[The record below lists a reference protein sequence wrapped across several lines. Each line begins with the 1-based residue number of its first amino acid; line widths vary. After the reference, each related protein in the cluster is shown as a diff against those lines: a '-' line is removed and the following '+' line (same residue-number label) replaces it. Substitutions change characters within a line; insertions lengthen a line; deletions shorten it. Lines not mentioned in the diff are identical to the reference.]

1 VLGLDMLLG
10 AFAAGVLSRVLLA
23 GSAPAD
29 REMVEA
35 KLEAVGFGFLVP
47 VFFIMTGVTFDLNAL
62 IAAPRL
68 IGLLGFAVVLLLIIR
83 GIPALLAVPQ
93 GSTAA
98 DRAAMLLFGATGLPI
113 IVAVTGIGVERGEL
127 DAGLAAALVGAGMLS
142 VLIFPALA
150 LALRRRSQG
159 GELLADPDDV
169 PIQG

>member
-1 VLGLDMLLG
+1 
-10 AFAAGVLSRVLLA
+10 
-23 GSAPAD
+23 
-29 REMVEA
+29 
-35 KLEAVGFGFLVP
+35 
-47 VFFIMTGVTFDLNAL
+47 
-62 IAAPRL
+62 
-68 IGLLGFAVVLLLIIR
+68 
-83 GIPALLAVPQ
+83 
-93 GSTAA
+93 
-98 DRAAMLLFGATGLPI
+98 MLLFGATGLPI

>member
-1 VLGLDMLLG
+1 MP
-10 AFAAGVLSRVLLA
+10 ST
-23 GSAPAD
+23 GSALTGNVFPRPA
-29 REMVEA
+29 
-35 KLEAVGFGFLVP
+35 
-47 VFFIMTGVTFDLNAL
+47 
-62 IAAPRL
+62 
-68 IGLLGFAVVLLLIIR
+68 
-83 GIPALLAVPQ
+83 
-93 GSTAA
+93 
-98 DRAAMLLFGATGLPI
+98 I